1 MSSHTVF
8 MSGVFCLIYAFLY
21 LRTKKVLLGLVLL
34 IVMTLLPNLNW
45 LIGGFL
51 GN

>member
-8 MSGVFCLIYAFLY
+8 MSGVFCLIYTLLY

-34 IVMTLLPNLNW
+34 MGMTLLPNLNW

>member
-8 MSGVFCLIYAFLY
+8 MSGVFCLIYSLLY
-21 LRTKKVLLGLVLL
+21 LRTKKALLGIVLLMG
-34 IVMTLLPNLNW
+34 MTLLPNINW
-45 LIGGFL
+45 LIGGFW

>member
-8 MSGVFCLIYAFLY
+8 MSGMFCLIYALLY

-34 IVMTLLPNLNW
+34 MGMTLLPNLNW

>member
-1 MSSHTVF
+1 MSSHMVF
-8 MSGVFCLIYAFLY
+8 MSGMFCLIYAFLY

-34 IVMTLLPNLNW
+34 IVTTLLPNLNW